1 MTIQIE
7 SLTIEAIIGILDF
20 ERVNRQR
27 IVIDIEASYEYR
39 DGEFINY
46 ADMIDLVETHLQL
59 KEYELLEDALLG
71 LKDVITIS
79 YSRITKLSIKITKP
93 DIIDNAIVSLS
104 DKW

>member
-1 MTIQIE
+1 LTIQIE
-7 SLTIEAIIGILDF
+7 SLTIETIIGILDF

-71 LKDVITIS
+71 LKDVITIR
-79 YSRITKLSIKITKP
+79 YSQIAKLSIKIAKP